1 MMIDCYEV
9 SVRIESKW
17 FRIVVLIGRK
27 LNLIAVVFFDR
38 GFFYQ
43 FIVFVFIQVVEED
56 FGMAIGKDFGE
67 KDFIAVGKHLMIDA
81 CSTDDIDVILFQG

>member
-1 MMIDCYEV
+1 MNPACIRRKSE
-9 SVRIESKW
+9 
-17 FRIVVLIGRK
+17 FPRIVVAIGCE